1 MTTQDTAPA
10 KAAAASVAAEAKDDA
25 KDKPEIA
32 AQEDDKVC
40 IYNTSPTEKHVFTV
54 PRQF

>member
-10 KAAAASVAAEAKDDA
+10 KAPAASAAAEAKDDA

-40 IYNTSPTEKHVFTV
+40 I
-54 PRQF
+54 

>member
-10 KAAAASVAAEAKDDA
+10 KAPAASVAAEAKDDA

-40 IYNTSPTEKHVFTV
+40 I
-54 PRQF
+54 